1 MKIIKATIEDLDIL
15 TPLFDGYMVFYKQ
28 KSNPQEYGIFLGDRM
43 QKGEAE
49 IFIAL
54 NEEGEGMGFTLLYP
68 TFSSVSQARIFTLND
83 LFVHP
88 DHRKKGVASELMNA
102 AGNFAKLLGAV
113 RLQLETENT
122 NVNAQALYKKEGW
135 QKETNFFYHKKL

>member
-1 MKIIKATIEDLDIL
+1 
-15 TPLFDGYMVFYKQ
+15 MVFYQQ
-28 KSNPQEYGIFLGDRM
+28 KSNPQEYRIFLGDRI

-54 NEEGEGMGFTLLYP
+54 NDEGEGMCFTLLYP

-102 AGNFAKLLGAV
+102 AGNFAKLRGAV

-135 QKETNFFYHKKL
+135 QKETNFFYNKKL

>member
-1 MKIIKATIEDLDIL
+1 
-15 TPLFDGYMVFYKQ
+15 
-28 KSNPQEYGIFLGDRM
+28 
-43 QKGEAE
+43 
-49 IFIAL
+49 
-54 NEEGEGMGFTLLYP
+54 MGFTLLYP

-135 QKETNFFYHKKL
+135 QMETNFFYNKKL